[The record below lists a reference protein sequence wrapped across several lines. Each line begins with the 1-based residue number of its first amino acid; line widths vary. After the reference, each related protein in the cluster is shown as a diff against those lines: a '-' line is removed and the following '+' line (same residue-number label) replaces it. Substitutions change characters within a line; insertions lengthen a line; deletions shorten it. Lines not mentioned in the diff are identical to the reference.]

1 MKIIH
6 CSDLH
11 LNSRLSAHLNGDQ
24 ARLRNQELTASFLR
38 MVDYADENDI
48 HMILIAGD
56 LFDTATIPA
65 GLRNTIEHVIR
76 NHQDI
81 DFFYLRGNHDDND
94 SLISHMESVPE
105 NLKCFESGHWTSYAY
120 RFENGN
126 AVTVSGIEMCRDNA
140 NTLYDS
146 LKLNE
151 NDLNIVV
158 LHGMITE
165 HGSGMDLVDLSRLKG
180 KNIDYL
186 ALGHIH
192 SYSTGKLDA
201 RGTYCYSGCLEGRG
215 FDETGEHGFVLLETD
230 GKTISHTFVP
240 FARRHVHEL
249 RVDVSQCSSTMEM
262 RDEVEKAL
270 KGVVSP
276 EDLVRIVLY
285 GEVDVLCEKNPQ
297 ALQTMLESGYRY
309 LEVKDET
316 RLAVDYD
323 DYAKDASLKGEF
335 VRLVQSDESLD
346 EDMKTMMIRCGIHA
360 LNGED
365 F

>member
-38 MVDYADENDI
+38 MIDYADENSID
-48 HMILIAGD
+48 MILIAGD
-56 LFDTATIPA
+56 LFDTASIPS

-76 NHQDI
+76 NHPELT
-81 DFFYLRGNHDDND
+81 FFYLRGNHDDND
-94 SLISHMESVPE
+94 SLIAHMESVPE
-105 NLKCFESGHWTSYAY
+105 NLKCFDSEHWTSYAY
-120 RFENGN
+120 RLENGRTL
-126 AVTVSGIEMCRDNA
+126 TVNGIEMSRDNA

-146 LKLNE
+146 LKLNPD
-151 NDLNIVV
+151 DLNIVT
-158 LHGMITE
+158 LHGMIQE
-165 HGSGMDLVDLSRLKG
+165 HGSGMDLIDLSRLKNH
-180 KNIDYL
+180 NIDYL

-192 SYSTGKLDA
+192 AYSSGTLDA

-215 FDETGEHGFVLLETD
+215 FDEIGEHGFVLLETD
-230 GKTISHTFVP
+230 GKTVSHTFVP
-240 FARRHVHEL
+240 FAQRHVHVV
-249 RVDVSQCSSTMEM
+249 RVDVSRCSSTMEM
-262 RDEVEKAL
+262 KEEAVKAL
-270 KGVVSP
+270 KGTADP
-276 EDLVRIVLY
+276 QDLVRIVLC

-297 ALQTMLESGYRY
+297 ALQAMLETGYRY

-316 RLAVDYD
+316 RLEVNYD

-335 VRLVQSDESLD
+335 VRLVQKDADLD
-346 EDMKTMMIRCGIHA
+346 ENMKTMIIRCGIHA